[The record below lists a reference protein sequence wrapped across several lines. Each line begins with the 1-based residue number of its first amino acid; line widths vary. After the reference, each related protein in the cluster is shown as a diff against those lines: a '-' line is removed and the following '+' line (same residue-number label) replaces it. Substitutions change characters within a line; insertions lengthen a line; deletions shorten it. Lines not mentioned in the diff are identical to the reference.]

1 MNANDKKD
9 RVLPKLLGCLPH
21 SPDYKHA
28 GDRRRFVPYLT
39 KREILYETANFTKY
53 YDAVYVSLSADL
65 NKWCDYKAAHAI
77 KGSPPHVIFDLS
89 DSYMSA
95 DPIIDRLR
103 AISHYITG
111 RTGHLSLSYK
121 ATLKK
126 MIRSSDVVLCA
137 SEEQKANL
145 RLLHENVVVIRDYFS
160 GDIHSRKTSYKLFN
174 ENELHIL
181 WEGFSHG
188 NIEIFRLLRSLLE
201 GMKERKIHLHIVTDS
216 IYCRIG
222 AKHICKPTYIVLE
235 EIFKDSGIT
244 FHLYDWNVATFSS
257 IAAAC
262 DFALIPIPDDPV
274 MQAKPEN
281 KLLLLWSIGVPVI
294 TSRTLSYARVM
305 KAIGAEGQAC
315 ATSEDWRQAILNL
328 ASSEHW
334 RTVHMKSV
342 NAYLAKNCSDEV
354 FFTIWDSVFPEK
366 PSVRL
371 THVENR

>member
-1 MNANDKKD
+1 MSELSMNINDKKN
-9 RVLPKLLGCLPH
+9 RVLPKMVGCLPN

-28 GDRRRFVPYLT
+28 ADRRRFVPYFA
-39 KREILYETANFTKY
+39 KREILYETADFAKY

-65 NKWCDYKAAHAI
+65 NKWCEYKAAHAI
-77 KGSPPHVIFDLS
+77 EGNSPRVIFDLS

-95 DPIIDRLR
+95 GPMVDRLR

-111 RTGHLSLSYK
+111 RTSRLSLSYK

-126 MIRSSDVVLCA
+126 MIRASDVVLCGSA
-137 SEEQKANL
+137 EQKVNL
-145 RLLHENVVVIRDYFS
+145 RQLHENVVVIRDYFS
-160 GDIHSRKTSYKLFN
+160 GDIHSRKTSHKLFN
-174 ENELHIL
+174 ESELHIL

-201 GMKERKIHLHIVTDS
+201 GVKERKIHLHIVTDS

-222 AKHICKPTYIVLE
+222 AKHLCKPTYSVLAE
-235 EIFKDSGIT
+235 VFKDSGIT
-244 FHLYDWNVATFSS
+244 FHLYDWNAATFSS

-274 MQAKPEN
+274 MRAKPES

-315 ATSEDWRQAILNL
+315 ATAEDWRQAILNL
-328 ASSEHW
+328 ASSEQW
-334 RTVHMKSV
+334 RTEHMKSV
-342 NAYLAKNCSDEV
+342 NTYLAKNCSDEV
-354 FFTIWDSVFPEK
+354 LFNIWDSVFSLK
-366 PSVRL
+366 SRVSV
-371 THVENR
+371 